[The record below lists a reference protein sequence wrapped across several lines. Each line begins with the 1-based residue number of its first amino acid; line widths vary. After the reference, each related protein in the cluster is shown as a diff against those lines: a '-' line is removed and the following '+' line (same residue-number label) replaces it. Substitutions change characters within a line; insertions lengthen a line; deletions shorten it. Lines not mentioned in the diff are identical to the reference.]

1 MEISIDRYLD
11 EDEMRDICRKAVKER
26 VNQLLNTEDDVQR
39 FLTNSSYYL
48 VWSAIEER
56 CPDNMLEMITGKIP
70 EIVNAL
76 SSYEVFRCPDAWH
89 REESS
94 GWRFLQKALKE
105 AEPLIKDRVVDL
117 IRNIDMGLIRDTLVE
132 HIDSV
137 IETISSN
144 KAGTIQ
150 EAG

>member
-1 MEISIDRYLD
+1 MKISIDQYLD

-26 VNQLLNTEDDVQR
+26 VNKLLEKEDDVQR

-56 CPDNMLEMITGKIP
+56 CPDNMLETITGKIP
-70 EIVNAL
+70 EIIDGL
-76 SSYEVFRCPDAWH
+76 SSYEVFRRPDAWH
-89 REESS
+89 RDESS
-94 GWRFLQKALKE
+94 GWNILQKALKE

-117 IRNIDMGLIRDTLVE
+117 IRNIDMGLIRNTLVD

-144 KAGTIQ
+144 KAGDT
-150 EAG
+150 